1 MRIVQ
6 KTYQTWSDE
15 ELMDA
20 LSKGNHSAFT
30 ELYERYAKPLFH
42 YFLRLLWR
50 NQTLAE
56 DMVHDLF
63 AKIIKKP
70 ELFDVN
76 RSFRTWIYVVATN
89 MCKNEYRKKE
99 VRQNVST
106 GLDHHY
112 TLYDKN
118 ENVLNQVQDSQFKEA
133 FLIGLNDLDLK
144 HREVFS
150 LRHMDGLS
158 MKEIADV
165 LKISEGTVKSRL
177 FYATKYLAAGLKAF
191 SPEVK

>member
-15 ELMDA
+15 ELMVA
-20 LSKGNHSAFT
+20 MSKGNHGAFT
-30 ELYERYAKPLFH
+30 EIYERYSKPLFH

-70 ELFDVN
+70 ELFDTN

-106 GLDHHY
+106 GLDNHY

-133 FLIGLNDLDLK
+133 FKIGLNDLDEK
-144 HREVFS
+144 HREVFT

-165 LKISEGTVKSRL
+165 LNISEGTVKSRL
-177 FYATKYLAAGLKAF
+177 FYATKYLAVGLKAF
-191 SPEVK
+191 SPETK

>member
-1 MRIVQ
+1 MRMVQ
-6 KTYQTWSDE
+6 KSYESWSDE
-15 ELMDA
+15 ELMQA
-20 LSKGNHSAFT
+20 LSKGNHDAFT
-30 ELYERYAKPLFH
+30 ELYERYSKPLLH

-50 NQTLAE
+50 DQNLAE

-70 ELFDVN
+70 ELFDVT

-99 VRQNVST
+99 VRRGVSN
-106 GLDHHY
+106 GLDNY
-112 TLYDKN
+112 FTLYDSN
-118 ENVLNQVQDSQFKEA
+118 ENVMNKVQDSQFKEA
-133 FLIGLNDLDLK
+133 FLVGLNALDAK
-144 HREVFS
+144 HKEVFT

-165 LKISEGTVKSRL
+165 LEISEGTVKSRL
-177 FYATKYLAAGLKAF
+177 FYATKYLAAGLTAF
-191 SPEVK
+191 NPMIK

>member
-6 KTYQTWSDE
+6 KSYESWSDE
-15 ELMDA
+15 ELMQA

-30 ELYERYAKPLFH
+30 ELYERYSKPLFH

-50 NQTLAE
+50 DQTLAE

-70 ELFDVN
+70 ELFDVT

-99 VRQNVST
+99 VRRGVSN
-106 GLDHHY
+106 GLDNYY
-112 TLYDKN
+112 TLYDSN
-118 ENVLNQVQDSQFKEA
+118 ENVLNKVQDSQFKEA
-133 FLIGLNDLDLK
+133 FIVGLNALDAK
-144 HREVFS
+144 HKEVFT

-165 LKISEGTVKSRL
+165 LEISEGTVKSRL
-177 FYATKYLAAGLKAF
+177 FYATKYLAAGLTAF
-191 SPEVK
+191 SPVIK